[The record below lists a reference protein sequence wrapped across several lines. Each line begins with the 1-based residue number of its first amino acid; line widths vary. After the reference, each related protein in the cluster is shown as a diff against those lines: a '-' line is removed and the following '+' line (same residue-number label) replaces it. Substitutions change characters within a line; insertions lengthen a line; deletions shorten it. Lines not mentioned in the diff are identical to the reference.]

1 MKRIGIISDSHHSE
15 ENLIKV
21 IDKLKEVDMILHL
34 GDNINDCDIIRRMLA
49 VEVYGVLGN
58 CDVGKDGLKEQVLTI
73 EGKRIFMTHGHK
85 YNVKHS
91 LNRLFYKALELEA
104 DIILFGHTHYALN
117 AVEDNIVFFNPGS
130 ITSPRGSKDK
140 TYGILEIDENG
151 INIHH
156 EVLI

>member
-21 IDKLKEVDMILHL
+21 IEKLKDVDMILHL
-34 GDNINDCDIIRRMLA
+34 GDNISDCDIIRRMLN

-58 CDVGKDGLKEQVLTI
+58 CDVGKDGLKEQILIV

-91 LNRLFYKALELEA
+91 LNRLFYKASELEA
-104 DIILFGHTHYALN
+104 DIVLFGHTHYALN
-117 AVEDNIVFFNPGS
+117 AVENSIIFFNPGS
-130 ITSPRGSKDK
+130 ITSPRASKDK
-140 TYGILEIDENG
+140 TYGVLEIGSNG
-151 INIHH
+151 MKIYHKLL
-156 EVLI
+156 V